1 MRSSKLTEVSS
12 MWNQLS
18 SVDVECKKVALEDR
32 LPYGL
37 VPMEAAIGNY
47 SQCIPNPPVRSPSS
61 LSRRKQRFSGRG
73 AASADMKPSVA
84 QDIKH
89 TNDFKPCAKASGD
102 VKTTNHNPIRKC
114 GTCEI
119 VPRLHFGLDN
129 PLCRSPKRL
138 IGQAGAEIE
147 ISSRLEDAESAL
159 RSIVKVLS
167 IVPIEDIFHAG

>member
-32 LPYGL
+32 LPLSPRWG
-37 VPMEAAIGNY
+37 E
-47 SQCIPNPPVRSPSS
+47 PNGSELQS
-61 LSRRKQRFSGRG
+61 K
-73 AASADMKPSVA
+73 SVA